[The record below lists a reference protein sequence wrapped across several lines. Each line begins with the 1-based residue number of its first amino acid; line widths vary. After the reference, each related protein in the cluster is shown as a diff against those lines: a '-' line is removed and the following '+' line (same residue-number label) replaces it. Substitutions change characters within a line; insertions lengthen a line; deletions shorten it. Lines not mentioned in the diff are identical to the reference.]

1 MTFDQWLSLGIWLSA
16 ATSMGL
22 LAVGLQVPVR
32 LGWRE
37 DLGRLTVA
45 NRRLMWG
52 YATFVALTFVGFG
65 AVTAMLHDQMLT
77 GDHEAGV
84 IATLMAVWWTARL
97 ALDGIS
103 LRHAPWPPGG
113 RYVVAHAVLLLGFAG
128 MAGVYW
134 TVSLRALAP

>member
-1 MTFDQWLSLGIWLSA
+1 MMLEQWLSLGIWLSA
-16 ATSMGL
+16 TTSLAL

-37 DLGRLTVA
+37 DLAKLSVA

-65 AVTAMLHDQMLT
+65 VVTAMLHDQMLA
-77 GDHEAGV
+77 GDREAGV

-97 ALDGIS
+97 VLDGIS
-103 LRHAPWPPGG
+103 LRHAPWPPGA
-113 RYVVAHAVLLLGFAG
+113 RYVVAHAALLLGFVG
-128 MAGVYW
+128 MAAVYW
-134 TVSLRALAP
+134 AVSLRALAF